1 MNPLEILSSIITVLA
16 LFTAVELRIKRL
28 VKMYLSELKPNAGTS
43 MKDQMTRL
51 EAQVETILALIK
63 K

>member
-1 MNPLEILSSIITVLA
+1 MNPIEIASSIITILA
-16 LFTAVELRIKRL
+16 LFTAVEFRIKRL